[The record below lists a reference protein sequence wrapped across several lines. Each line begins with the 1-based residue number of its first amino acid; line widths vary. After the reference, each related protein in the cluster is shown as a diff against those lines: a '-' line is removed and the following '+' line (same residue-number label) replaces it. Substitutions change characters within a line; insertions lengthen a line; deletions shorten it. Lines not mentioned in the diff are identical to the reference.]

1 MTEPHITRHWLY
13 NGHSMVLVLF
23 PNGVERVMTRR
34 NFVNQQ
40 REGFWT
46 LGLN

>member
-1 MTEPHITRHWLY
+1 MTQPQITRHWLY
-13 NGHSMVLVLF
+13 NGQSIVLVLF

-46 LGLN
+46 IGLN

>member
-1 MTEPHITRHWLY
+1 MKEPHITRHWLY
-13 NGHSMVLVLF
+13 NGQSIVLVLF

-46 LGLN
+46 IGLN